1 MAALSC
7 LKNAHNQSL
16 DFLIMAAPGFKCITV
31 DEKEEEQ
38 IKALAKETPSEFY
51 VFQNQRSFN
60 EDVSYLS

>member
-7 LKNAHNQSL
+7 LKDTTYQIL

-38 IKALAKETPSEFY
+38 IKVLAKETPSEFY
-51 VFQNQRSFN
+51 VFQNRRSFN